1 MMLMRQE
8 RRGLDA
14 NQREEN
20 RKGRREGEEEKN
32 KGIKIEVISALP
44 FSPYPYFIYSF
55 PS

>member
-14 NQREEN
+14 NQRKEN
-20 RKGRREGEEEKN
+20 RKGRREEEKN

-44 FSPYPYFIYSF
+44 FSPYPYFIYPF